1 MVENLTSEVRQELK
15 DAREKKG
22 YSFEQLAEMTKIQPK
37 FLKAIEE
44 DDQDVLP
51 SPFYTRA
58 FAKKFAAAVGLDPDD
73 LFGEVDFDPYVS
85 SDLSY
90 AHRDDDGIVRA
101 GVSDSETFKSR
112 FRGWIPKI
120 WLLILALAVL
130 AVAWFVMT
138 RVNNGGSNSSNDT
151 VQVASSSVPQPSSST
166 SSSSA
171 ANAVKLEN
179 PQTDTTNKKT
189 TYNVANSLTQSHKLV
204 IKGQDGDSTVKVT
217 DGTGKVLFNKTV
229 TKDAEES
236 VDLPANTAAVT
247 IAAGQISHVTM
258 TVNNTHV
265 DVPNL
270 PNGSTVWNVLLNFN
284 K

>member
-15 DAREKKG
+15 EAREAKG
-22 YSFEQLAEMTKIQPK
+22 YSFEQLAEITKIQPK

-44 DDQDVLP
+44 DDTDVLP

-58 FAKKFAAAVGLDPDD
+58 FAKKFAKAVGLNPDD
-73 LFGEVDFDPYVS
+73 LFEEVEFDPYVS

-90 AHRDDDGIVRA
+90 AHRDDDGVVRA
-101 GVSDSETFKSR
+101 GTSSNESMKSR

-120 WLLILALAVL
+120 WLLIIVIAILGV
-130 AVAWFVMT
+130 VWFVIT
-138 RVNNGGSNSSNDT
+138 RMGGGNGSSTNDT
-151 VQVASSSVPQPSSST
+151 VQVASSSVPQSSSVV

-171 ANAVKLEN
+171 NTLKLEN
-179 PQTDTTNKKT
+179 PQTDTANRKT
-189 TYNVANSLTQSHKLV
+189 TYNVANALTQSHKLV
-204 IKGQDGDSTVKVT
+204 AKGQNGDTTLKVT

-229 TKDAEES
+229 TKDAEENI
-236 VDLPANTAAVT
+236 DLPANTASIT
-247 IAAGQISHVTM
+247 ITAGQISHLTL
-258 TVNNTHV
+258 TLNNTHV

-270 PNGSTVWNVLLNFN
+270 PTGATVWNVLMNFS

>member
-1 MVENLTSEVRQELK
+1 MVENLTSDIRQQLK
-15 DAREKKG
+15 EAREAKG

-58 FAKKFAAAVGLDPDD
+58 FAKKFASAVGLNPDD
-73 LFGEVDFDPYVS
+73 MFEEVDFDPYVS

-90 AHRDDDGIVRA
+90 AHRDDDGVVRA
-101 GVSDSETFKSR
+101 GVSSTETFKSR
-112 FRGWIPKI
+112 FRGFIPKI
-120 WLLILALAVL
+120 WLVILTLAVL

-138 RVNNGGSNSSNDT
+138 RVNNGGSDSSNDT
-151 VQVASSSVPQPSSST
+151 VHVASSSVPQPSSSIS

-171 ANAVKLEN
+171 NNLKLEN
-179 PQTDTTNKKT
+179 PQTDTNAKKT
-189 TYNVANSLTQSHKLV
+189 TYNVANSLTQAHKLV
-204 IKGQDGDSTVKVT
+204 LKGQDGDTTVKVT
-217 DGTGKVLFNKTV
+217 DGTGKVLLDKTV
-229 TKDAEES
+229 KKDAEETLDVS
-236 VDLPANTAAVT
+236 ANTAGMTVT
-247 IAAGQISHVTM
+247 ANNISHLTM
-258 TVNNTHV
+258 TINNNHI

-270 PNGSTVWNVLLNFN
+270 PNGATTWNVALNFN

>member
-15 DAREKKG
+15 EAREAKG
-22 YSFEQLAEMTKIQPK
+22 YSFEQLAEITKIQPK

-44 DDQDVLP
+44 DDTDVLP

-58 FAKKFAAAVGLDPDD
+58 FAKKFAKAVGLNPDD
-73 LFGEVDFDPYVS
+73 LFEEVEFDPYVS

-90 AHRDDDGIVRA
+90 AHRDDDGVVRA
-101 GVSDSETFKSR
+101 GTSSSESMKSR

-120 WLLILALAVL
+120 WLLIILIAILGV
-130 AVAWFVMT
+130 VWFVIT
-138 RVNNGGSNSSNDT
+138 RMGGGNGSSSNDT
-151 VQVASSSVPQPSSST
+151 VQVASSSVPQSSSVV

-171 ANAVKLEN
+171 NTLKLEN

-189 TYNVANSLTQSHKLV
+189 TYNVSNALTQSHKLV
-204 IKGQDGDSTVKVT
+204 AKGQNGDTTLKVT
-217 DGTGKVLFNKTV
+217 DETGKVLFNKTV

-236 VDLPANTAAVT
+236 VDLPANTASIT
-247 IAAGQISHVTM
+247 ITAGQISHVALTL
-258 TVNNTHV
+258 NNTHV

-270 PNGSTVWNVLLNFN
+270 PTGATVWNVLVNFS

>member
-15 DAREKKG
+15 DAREQKG

-58 FAKKFAAAVGLDPDD
+58 FAKKFASAVGLNPDD

-90 AHRDDDGIVRA
+90 AHRDDDGVVRA
-101 GVSDSETFKSR
+101 GISDSETFKSR

-120 WLLILALAVL
+120 WLLIIALAIL
-130 AVAWFVMT
+130 AVAWFVVT
-138 RVNNGGSNSSNDT
+138 RVGNSGSNSSNDN
-151 VQVASSSVPQPSSST
+151 VQVASSSVPQSSSMS

-171 ANAVKLEN
+171 NAVKFEN
-179 PQTDTTNKKT
+179 PQTDTANKKT
-189 TYNVANSLTQSHKLV
+189 TYNVANALTQDHKLV
-204 IKGQDGDSTVKVT
+204 MKGQDGDSTVKVT
-217 DGTGKVLFNKTV
+217 DGTGKVLFNKTL
-229 TKDAEES
+229 TKDSEET
-236 VDLPANTAAVT
+236 VDLPANTASVT
-247 IAAGQISHVTM
+247 IAAGQVSHFTM
-258 TVNNTHV
+258 TINNTHV
-265 DVPNL
+265 DLPNL
-270 PNGSTVWNVLLNFN
+270 PTGATVWNVLLNFN